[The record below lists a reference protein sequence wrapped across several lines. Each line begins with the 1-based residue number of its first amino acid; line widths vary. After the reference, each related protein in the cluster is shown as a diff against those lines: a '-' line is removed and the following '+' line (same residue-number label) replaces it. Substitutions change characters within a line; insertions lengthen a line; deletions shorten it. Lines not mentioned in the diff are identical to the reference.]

1 LTGRHALGYSRIV
14 KPEDRLTTES
24 PLGARGDRVGSK
36 LGDGG
41 IKQGK
46 ENGLNEPQAVDRLEV
61 RDLLVRAFGVIA
73 LLVVA
78 FLAVYAI

>member
-1 LTGRHALGYSRIV
+1 VGYSRIV
-14 KPEDRLTTES
+14 EPEDRLTTDS
-24 PLGARGDRVGSK
+24 PRGATGERVVSK

-46 ENGLNEPQAVDRLEV
+46 ENGLNEPQAVDRLEA

-78 FLAVYAI
+78 FIAVYAI